1 MNQQMSVFFSSVQL
15 GSQQRSIMTRAA
27 LNISIAFILLLS
39 RCCDANRKLLVFL
52 IDGFRYDYMDDLQN
66 LAGFR
71 EIVENGVKV
80 DYLTPDFP
88 SLSYPNYYS
97 LMTGRYCE
105 VHQMTGNYM
114 WDKDT
119 LKEFLIGTNPDSRL
133 PLWWD
138 GSEPLWVT
146 MQKLGKRVY
155 MYYWPG
161 CEVTIRG
168 VRPTFCEEY
177 VYNPSEKNLT
187 DAMESALNMLKS
199 NKADMAGIYY
209 EKIDVEGHHFGPHS
223 PEIQHAIR
231 SLDQAL
237 QILNQKI
244 KEKNM
249 RDDIN
254 VVLFSDHGMTELK
267 WMEKVIELDHYIDM
281 THIIKM
287 MDRGPVVSL
296 WPKQDRFEEIYQN
309 LSTAD
314 NMNVYKKQEI
324 PDRYHYKNGRFVS
337 TLTLVA
343 EPGWFITENKGKLP
357 FWKNGTEEAEGWQ
370 HGWHGYDNEFV
381 DMRGFFLAQ
390 GPDFKTNFR
399 AGPIRTVDVYNVLC
413 KTLGIEALPNNGSW
427 SRVECLM
434 RSSAAAVRAALTSG
448 LLLPLLLLLTH
459 SVTC

>member
-1 MNQQMSVFFSSVQL
+1 MSRV
-15 GSQQRSIMTRAA
+15 A
-27 LNISIAFILLLS
+27 LNISVAFLLLLS
-39 RCCDANRKLLVFL
+39 RSCVANRKLLVFL

-66 LAGFR
+66 LSGFR
-71 EIVENGVKV
+71 AIVENGVKV

-119 LKEFLIGTNPDSRL
+119 MKEFLIGTNPDSRL

-161 CEVTIRG
+161 CEVTILG
-168 VRPTFCEEY
+168 VRPSFCEEY

-187 DAMESALNMLKS
+187 DSMENALNMLKS

-209 EKIDVEGHHFGPHS
+209 EKIDVEGHHFGPRS
-223 PEIQHAIR
+223 PEIQRAVR
-231 SLDQAL
+231 SLDQAF
-237 QILNQKI
+237 QFLNQKI
-244 KEKNM
+244 KEKKM

-254 VVLFSDHGMTELK
+254 VVLFSDHGMTELE
-267 WMEKVIELDHYIDM
+267 WMEKVIELDNFIDM
-281 THIIKM
+281 SYVIKM
-287 MDRGPVVSL
+287 MDRGPVVNL
-296 WPKQDRFEEIYQN
+296 WPKQDKFEEIYQN
-309 LSTAD
+309 LSAVN

-324 PDRYHYKNGRFVS
+324 PERFHYRNGRFVS

-343 EPGWFITENKGKLP
+343 EPGWFITENKAKLP
-357 FWKNGTEEAEGWQ
+357 FWRNGTREAEGWQ

-390 GPDFKTNFR
+390 GPDFKRNFR
-399 AGPIRTVDVYNVLC
+399 TGPIRTVDVYNVLC
-413 KTLGIEALPNNGSW
+413 KTLGIEAQPNNGSW
-427 SRVECLM
+427 SRVECM
-434 RSSAAAVRAALTSG
+434 MKSSASAVRVASTSVC
-448 LLLPLLLLLTH
+448 LMMMIMMRMH
-459 SVTC
+459 

>member
-1 MNQQMSVFFSSVQL
+1 MSPAARNASIL
-15 GSQQRSIMTRAA
+15 G
-27 LNISIAFILLLS
+27 LILLLS
-39 RCCDANRKLLVFL
+39 RCCDADRKLLVFL

-66 LAGFR
+66 LPGFR

-119 LKEFLIGTNPDSRL
+119 MKEFLIGTNPDSRL

-161 CEVTIRG
+161 CEVTIHG

-187 DAMESALNMLKS
+187 DSMESALNMLKS

-209 EKIDVEGHHFGPHS
+209 EKIDVEGHHFGPRS
-223 PEIQHAIR
+223 PEIQRAIG
-231 SLDQAL
+231 SLDQAF
-237 QILNQKI
+237 QTLNQKI
-244 KEKNM
+244 KEKDM

-254 VVLFSDHGMTELK
+254 VVLFSDHGMTELQ

-281 THIIKM
+281 SQVIKM

-296 WPKQDRFEEIYQN
+296 WPKQDTFEEIYQN
-309 LSTAD
+309 LSKVD

-324 PDRYHYKNGRFVS
+324 PERFHYRKGRFVS

-343 EPGWFITENKGKLP
+343 EPGWFITENKAKLP
-357 FWKNGTEEAEGWQ
+357 FWKNGTVEAEGWQ

-413 KTLGIEALPNNGSW
+413 KTLGIAALPNNGSW
-427 SRVECLM
+427 PRVECMM
-434 RSSAAAVRAALTSG
+434 RSSAPAVRAAPTSG
-448 LLLPLLLLLTH
+448 FLLLLLLLTR
-459 SVTC
+459 SVTG